1 MAQAAAGAITDSL
14 LTPHRA
20 PADRGRMAVV
30 CHCPN
35 CLGEV
40 IGRFQRICLVCGHE
54 IPAELR
60 MAGVPELEAHPFELR
75 RASTLQQRVLV
86 AAPAPRSDSLWPD
99 PNPFEDGVATDDLEP
114 EEPREMDWE
123 DDEPAEPERRRRW
136 FRR

>member
-1 MAQAAAGAITDSL
+1 
-14 LTPHRA
+14 
-20 PADRGRMAVV
+20 MAVI

-40 IGRFQRICLVCGHE
+40 IGRFQRTCLVCGQE
-54 IPAELR
+54 IPVDLR
-60 MAGVPELEAHPFELR
+60 MTELSEVTASPVELR
-75 RASTLQQRVLV
+75 RAAGLRVRVFST
-86 AAPAPRSDSLWPD
+86 AAGAAWPD
-99 PNPFEDGVATDDLEP
+99 TSPFEGGAAEEQDA

>member
-1 MAQAAAGAITDSL
+1 
-14 LTPHRA
+14 
-20 PADRGRMAVV
+20 MAVI

-40 IGRFQRICLVCGHE
+40 IGRFQRTCVVCGRE
-54 IPAELR
+54 IPVDLR
-60 MAGVPELEAHPFELR
+60 MADLSEIAAAPVELR
-75 RASTLQQRVLV
+75 RAATLQQRVLATAV
-86 AAPAPRSDSLWPD
+86 PGSGAAWPD
-99 PNPFEDGVATDDLEP
+99 PNPFEDGAADERDA

>member
-1 MAQAAAGAITDSL
+1 
-14 LTPHRA
+14 
-20 PADRGRMAVV
+20 MAVI

-40 IGRFQRICLVCGHE
+40 IGRFQRTCLVCGQE
-54 IPAELR
+54 IPVDLR
-60 MAGVPELEAHPFELR
+60 MSELEEVTASPVELR
-75 RASTLQQRVLV
+75 RAAGLRVHVFSTA
-86 AAPAPRSDSLWPD
+86 AAPAWPD
-99 PNPFEDGVATDDLEP
+99 TSPFEDGAAEERDA